1 MPLHRHAICLLCLL
15 CLLLVPVGGLARAEE
30 QSLTSTAII
39 RALDRS
45 TAERH
50 LPVEVRGIVTY
61 AYPRPK
67 HVSFVVEQAGTGIY
81 VSVGDVIALPEFVPR
96 DTLPVVHVG
105 DEVLL
110 RGVTAAGGFS
120 PCILPREIQILGT
133 ATLPPPHSFVLGDVL
148 SGAMDCKRV
157 EVRGVVHGAEAR
169 RAMLERLHLELA
181 TPGQRFV
188 VNLVTPG
195 DWTPEQLVG
204 ATVRLHAICFP
215 FFNQRGELLGIR
227 LQVARPEDVAIE
239 KPAPSDPFAV
249 PQVELT
255 RMQPFSPEGST
266 LERRRLAGIVTLCR
280 PAEFLFVEV
289 AGRSV
294 RVNTRSAEPFAP
306 GDCVEASGFIQ
317 IRDTFAELQEAV
329 VRKIGS
335 VTPPPPIPVTR
346 EAVLAASVHET
357 PVLAREDYNNKLV
370 TLDGRFERAEI
381 TENDGRRIFFVSGGQ
396 AVSATLDRGSGAG
409 ALDDLRPGSL
419 VKVTGICE
427 VQFSAIRTASGSASD
442 FPVPSGL
449 SLLLRSPADVQV
461 VRAAAWWTAERLW
474 LLLGGI
480 SAVLAAMLGW
490 NWLLRRQVERRGAQL
505 AEEMRARSEAAV
517 EFKSTLRERERLA
530 ADLHDTLE
538 QSLTGLSFQLQTA
551 EALQMGAPDRSARH
565 LGLARQLLTR
575 SRDEVR
581 RSIWNLRSQ
590 SLEGRSLAD
599 ALRLIAASQ
608 AEGRA
613 VRIRVE
619 TEGAQRPLPDSIA
632 GNLLLFAQET
642 LTNALKHAQAREIAI
657 RLAFTEEGIRL
668 AIEDDGLGFDLER
681 AAGPKEGHFG
691 LQGMRERIKR
701 LGGTLEI
708 HTAPRQGT
716 RLSAQVPAQV
726 IAASLAV

>member
-1 MPLHRHAICLLCLL
+1 MYPPRRLLAVLL
-15 CLLLVPVGGLARAEE
+15 AFWCCFGVAMAEGPPRE
-30 QSLTSTAII
+30 VLTSPAAI
-39 RALDRS
+39 RALERS

-67 HVSFVVEQAGTGIY
+67 EVSFVVEREGTGIY
-81 VSVGDVIALPEFVPR
+81 VAVGDVIALKEFVPR
-96 DTLPVVHVG
+96 ETLPSVHVG
-105 DEVLL
+105 EEVLI

-120 PCILPREIQILGT
+120 PCILPREIQVLGT
-133 ATLPPPHSFVLGDVL
+133 APLPPAHPFVLGDVL

-169 RAMLERLHLELA
+169 RAMLERLHMELA

-204 ATVRLHAICFP
+204 ATVRMQALCFP

-227 LQVARPEDVAIE
+227 LQVARPEDLSIE

-249 PQVELT
+249 PLVELV
-255 RMQPFSPEGST
+255 RMQPFSPEGAT
-266 LERRRLAGIVTLCR
+266 LERRRLAGTVTLCR
-280 PAEFLFVEV
+280 PGEFLFVED
-289 AGRSV
+289 AGRAV
-294 RVNTRSAEPFAP
+294 RVNTRSTTAFLP
-306 GDCVEASGFIQ
+306 GDRVEASGFIQ
-317 IRDTFAELQEAV
+317 IRENFAELQEAL
-329 VRKIGS
+329 VRKVGAG
-335 VTPPPPIPVTR
+335 TPPAALAVTR
-346 EAVLAASVHET
+346 ETVFAASVHET
-357 PVLAREDYNNKLV
+357 AVLAREDYNNKLV
-370 TLDGRFERAEI
+370 ALEGRFERVEP
-381 TENDGRRIFFVSGGQ
+381 TTGDGRRIFFISGGQ
-396 AVSATLDRGSGAG
+396 AVDATLDRGGGAG
-409 ALDDLRPGSL
+409 ALDDLRPGSI

-427 VQFSAIRTASGSASD
+427 VRFSPVRTAFGSASD
-442 FPVPSGL
+442 FPVPEGL

-461 VRAAAWWTAERLW
+461 VREAAWWTAERLW

-480 SAVLAAMLGW
+480 SAVLAGMLGW
-490 NWLLRRQVERRGAQL
+490 NWLLRRQVERRSAQL

-517 EFKSTLRERERLA
+517 EFQSTLRERERLA

-538 QSLTGLSFQLQTA
+538 QSLTGLAFQLETA
-551 EALQMGAPDRSARH
+551 EALHTGAPERSARH
-565 LGLARQLLTR
+565 LGLARQLLSR

-590 SLEGRSLAD
+590 SLEGSNLAD
-599 ALRLIAASQ
+599 ALRSMAASQ

-613 VRIRVE
+613 VRILVE
-619 TEGAQRPLPDSIA
+619 TDGAARPLPDFIA
-632 GNLLLFAQET
+632 GNLLLLAQET
-642 LTNALKHAQAREIAI
+642 LTNALKHSEAQEIVI
-657 RLAFTEEGIRL
+657 RMRFAEEGIVL
-668 AIEDDGLGFDLER
+668 AIEDDGRGFDLDR

-708 HTAPRQGT
+708 ETAPGRGT
-716 RLSAQVPAQV
+716 RLAAQVPSGV
-726 IAASLAV
+726 IEAALAA